1 MLEITASLAKKI
13 PFVVTYHVGSMLKG
27 RFWPDLLIR
36 WYEAVVLPR
45 VLRKASRIIC
55 CSAYVQRSPLI
66 SPYAEKSTVIHP
78 GVETDIFAPDPNR
91 VPGYRLVHVGG
102 LKTGEEHKGVEISL
116 RITAELKQ
124 RYPTVHLTVVGDGDK
139 RSHYEALA
147 EELDIAQQ
155 VEFCGRLAGQELVSA
170 YQAADILIAPFHRE
184 AFGMVIAEAM
194 ACGVPPVASATG
206 GIPDVVNDSEFGFLI
221 EPNDIAC
228 FTKKISEL
236 FDDVV
241 MRERFAQR
249 ARSVAVT
256 SEYAWSCQVELTARL
271 LESLI

>member
-1 MLEITASLAKKI
+1 
-13 PFVVTYHVGSMLKG
+13 
-27 RFWPDLLIR
+27 
-36 WYEAVVLPR
+36 
-45 VLRKASRIIC
+45 
-55 CSAYVQRSPLI
+55 
-66 SPYAEKSTVIHP
+66 
-78 GVETDIFAPDPNR
+78 
-91 VPGYRLVHVGG
+91 
-102 LKTGEEHKGVEISL
+102 
-116 RITAELKQ
+116 
-124 RYPTVHLTVVGDGDK
+124 
-139 RSHYEALA
+139 
-147 EELDIAQQ
+147 
-155 VEFCGRLAGQELVSA
+155 
-170 YQAADILIAPFHRE
+170 
-184 AFGMVIAEAM
+184 MVIADAI
-194 ACGVPPVASATG
+194 ACVVPPVASSTG

>member
-1 MLEITASLAKKI
+1 MEPSDESFYEIKARVIAVLANPKRLQI
-13 PFVVTYHVGSMLKG
+13 VELLG
-27 RFWPDLLIR
+27 RSER
-36 WYEAVVLPR
+36 
-45 VLRKASRIIC
+45 
-55 CSAYVQRSPLI
+55 
-66 SPYAEKSTVIHP
+66 TVS
-78 GVETDIFAPDPNR
+78 E
-91 VPGYRLVHVGG
+91 
-102 LKTGEEHKGVEISL
+102 
-116 RITAELKQ
+116 
-124 RYPTVHLTVVGDGDK
+124 
-139 RSHYEALA
+139 LA